1 MSNTLLSAPLL
12 RKSRVL
18 VWNCRG
24 NIKQFQCP
32 KAITA
37 ILRHSR
43 MRPSLT
49 KWGQPRGSETI
60 LKRKTWIIVVLAAVL
75 WLPNAESQM
84 RNVAPKGAPL
94 PPPSLQANLLT
105 NTIACPTYFSPFKHC
120 QVQKVVRS
128 LAVNMHYARY
138 QWKVQPDLP
147 YWLTLDVKIVACKC
161 SQSDRRNSASA
172 PLPRPSESYQH
183 PWQRAQPFLFV
194 LLTSCHA
201 PPFPS
206 TCTGCTYSIQGRL
219 DLFQER
225 LPSERV

>member
-1 MSNTLLSAPLL
+1 MAT
-12 RKSRVL
+12 K
-18 VWNCRG
+18 CRESDEECG
-24 NIKQFQCP
+24 SKRCP
-32 KAITA
+32 
-37 ILRHSR
+37 
-43 MRPSLT
+43 PS
-49 KWGQPRGSETI
+49 
-60 LKRKTWIIVVLAAVL
+60 
-75 WLPNAESQM
+75 
-84 RNVAPKGAPL
+84 
-94 PPPSLQANLLT
+94 PPSLQANLLT